1 MLSIW
6 VRSFQELK
14 KLRTITGMALLLAI
28 SVIIDQFSLQLSP
41 SLKVGFGFIVTGL
54 AGMLYGPVCAGLMG
68 GVGDIVRFII
78 KPTGTFFF
86 GFTLNAILGGIL
98 SGLFFYKNKVTVMRC
113 VFSKTLANVVINI
126 LLNTLWLSILLGKGF
141 FGMIGPRILKN
152 LIALPIEVFLLWIV
166 LRQLAVFFR
175 KHPTL
180 LE

>member
-1 MLSIW
+1 
-6 VRSFQELK
+6 
-14 KLRTITGMALLLAI
+14 MALLLAL
-28 SVIIDQFSLQLSP
+28 SVIIDQFSLQLTP

-54 AGMLYGPVCAGLMG
+54 SGMLYGPVCAGLMG

-98 SGLFFYKNKVTVMRC
+98 YGLCFYKNKVTIWRC
-113 VFSKTLANVVINI
+113 IISKTLANAIINI
-126 LLNTLWLSILLGKGF
+126 LLNTLWLSILMGKGF
-141 FGMIGPRILKN
+141 YALLGPRITKN
-152 LIALPIEVFLLWIV
+152 LIALPIEIILLWLI
-166 LRQLAVFFR
+166 LGQLAYYFR

>member
-54 AGMLYGPVCAGLMG
+54 SGMLYGPVCAGLMG

-86 GFTLNAILGGIL
+86 GFTLYAILGGIL
-98 SGLFFYKNKVTVMRC
+98 YGLFFYKNKVTVMRC
-113 VFSKTLANVVINI
+113 IFSKTLANVVINI

>member
-54 AGMLYGPVCAGLMG
+54 SGMLYGPVCAGLMG

-98 SGLFFYKNKVTVMRC
+98 YGLFFYKNKVTVMRC
-113 VFSKTLANVVINI
+113 IFSKALSNVVINI

>member
-6 VRSFQELK
+6 VRSFRELK
-14 KLRTITGMALLLAI
+14 KLRTITGMALLLAL
-28 SVIIDQFSLQLSP
+28 SVIIDQFSLQLTP

-54 AGMLYGPVCAGLMG
+54 SGMLYGPVCAGLMG

-98 SGLFFYKNKVTVMRC
+98 YGLCFYKNKVTIWRC
-113 VFSKTLANVVINI
+113 IISKTLANAIINI
-126 LLNTLWLSILLGKGF
+126 LLNTLWLSILMGKGF
-141 FGMIGPRILKN
+141 YALLGPRITKN
-152 LIALPIEVFLLWIV
+152 LIALPIEIILLWLI
-166 LRQLAVFFR
+166 LGQLAYYFR